1 MLYIFTTSRPRVT
14 GWQTLMFSQRIKL
27 KRFIP
32 RSIIGDKAKINHRES
47 GVPARQ
53 QLVVGGFAVS
63 ILGTETSGREEKKWK
78 YKGKRKGYTL
88 TNSWLAG
95 SI

>member
-14 GWQTLMFSQRIKL
+14 GWQMLMFSQRIKL

-47 GVPARQ
+47 GVPAQ
-53 QLVVGGFAVS
+53 QRLVVGAAVS
-63 ILGTETSGREEKKWK
+63 ILGTETSGREEKNGNTREKEK
-78 YKGKRKGYTL
+78 VTL
-88 TNSWLAG
+88 
-95 SI
+95 

>member
-32 RSIIGDKAKINHRES
+32 RRIIGDKAKINHRVS
-47 GVPARQ
+47 SVPARQ
-53 QLVVGGFAVS
+53 RLVVGAAVS
-63 ILGTETSGREEKKWK
+63 ILGTETSGREKKWK

>member
-1 MLYIFTTSRPRVT
+1 MLYIFTTSRPRVP

-53 QLVVGGFAVS
+53 RLVVGAAVS
-63 ILGTETSGREEKKWK
+63 ILGTETSGREEKNGNTREKEK
-78 YKGKRKGYTL
+78 VTL
-88 TNSWLAG
+88 
-95 SI
+95 